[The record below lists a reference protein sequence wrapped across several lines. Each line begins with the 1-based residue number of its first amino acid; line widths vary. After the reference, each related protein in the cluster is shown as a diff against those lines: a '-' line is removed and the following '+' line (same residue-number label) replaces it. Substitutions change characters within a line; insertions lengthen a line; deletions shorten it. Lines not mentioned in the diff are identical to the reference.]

1 MGIIKKKQKVVNY
14 LRKPKTY
21 VYDYQK
27 VSTAIKELK
36 SHSIDEKILYF
47 YVLDE
52 SGTLCGLISTRDLL
66 LGSSGALVRDVMEKN
81 IITLSVDQTMEEAM
95 KIMQKTRLLALPVI
109 DHRGKFLGLI
119 DIMNYFDEK
128 IDVNSSKRRNYAFQL
143 LGFFLEDG
151 DKKTTLKKYAVRMPW
166 IFCNMV
172 GGIACAIISH
182 FYEDVLL
189 KEIVL
194 AMFIPLV
201 LSLSES
207 ISMQAMTQ
215 SFQEIGKHLSFWRHT
230 VRYVLGE
237 AKLFLLLAITS
248 GLVIGII
255 SIFWEG
261 GMDASLV
268 IFLGIFI
275 SIVASSVLGSLVPH
289 AMQCASINPKVAS
302 GPLVLMLAD
311 VITTTIY
318 LSLGNLFIM

>member
-1 MGIIKKKQKVVNY
+1 MKKGLKVVDC

-27 VSTAIKELK
+27 VSSAIKELK
-36 SHSIDEKILYF
+36 SHKISEKILYF

-52 SGTLCGLISTRDLL
+52 FGTLCGLISTRDLL
-66 LGSSGALVRDVMEKN
+66 LGSGDVLIKDIMQKN
-81 IITLSVDQTMEEAM
+81 IITLSIDQTMEEAM
-95 KIMQKTRLLALPVI
+95 KIMQKTRLLALPVV

-119 DIMNYFDEK
+119 DILNYFDEK
-128 IDVNSSKRRNYAFQL
+128 IDVNNSKKRNYVFQL

-151 DKKTTLKKYAVRMPW
+151 KSKSTLNKYAIRMPW
-166 IFCNMV
+166 IFCNML

-182 FYEDVLL
+182 FYEAVLI

-215 SFQEIGKHLSFWRHT
+215 SLQEIGKHFSFWRHSI
-230 VRYVLGE
+230 RYVLGE
-237 AKLFLLLAITS
+237 AKLFLLLALTS
-248 GLVIGII
+248 SIVIGIL

-261 GMDASLV
+261 GMDASFV

-275 SIVASSVLGSLVPH
+275 SILASSILGSLVPH
-289 AMQCASINPKVAS
+289 ALHRASLNPKVAS

-311 VITTTIY
+311 VITTGIY
-318 LSLGNLFIM
+318 LSLGNWFIL